1 MYQVSPLG
9 ESQEGSLMR
18 RADSL
23 ISTVIRELGI
33 ENGLRLAEIKKNWH
47 VLFGEPLS
55 CHMSPCMLSEGEIL
69 LNVDSPVWLQELN
82 FYKEDILRKITSY
95 GVRSVRFKLGRV
107 SPKEKSKVKSQK
119 SKVKLLTPEELSYIR
134 ETVSQ
139 IGDEAL
145 REIVKRTIE
154 KAITS
159 NRTKVRS

>member
-1 MYQVSPLG
+1 
-9 ESQEGSLMR
+9 MR

-82 FYKEDILRKITSY
+82 FYKEDILRKIASY

-107 SPKEKSKVKSQK
+107 STKASSEIRNRKLMVKTLKSAERTYVEETTSQIDDQELRDKVRKALEKSILAGK
-119 SKVKLLTPEELSYIR
+119 
-134 ETVSQ
+134 
-139 IGDEAL
+139 
-145 REIVKRTIE
+145 
-154 KAITS
+154 
-159 NRTKVRS
+159 TKI